1 LPRAIMTNLSPIDAE
16 LQQGIALWE
25 AGQYLAALE
34 EFELLWRAEV
44 GRRRN
49 FLRAL
54 IHAAMGFHYVTV
66 GDTVSAYSKLGSAG
80 SLLEGFAGDFLGLDI
95 DGLRRGIAIA
105 RTLLSATEKAMA
117 GELRQIRIPRLTMV
131 SSGVPL
137 RETQ

>member
-1 LPRAIMTNLSPIDAE
+1 MTNLSPVDVE
-16 LQQGIALWE
+16 LQQGVALWE
-25 AGQYLAALE
+25 AGQYLAAQE
-34 EFELLWRAEV
+34 EFELLWCAEV